1 MVKDGRPSKKLYRVT
16 LVPYPE
22 APPHV
27 MFVAK
32 GERLDE
38 PPVPRLSHCVSLG
51 WFRDGDARRQW
62 DFERDRVQEDTVL
75 CVRWR
80 TTVTYLTEPDRPF
93 AIAPGVVGERAQQ
106 LDAPFAPSSA
116 VGHTQQLAESPVPG
130 SVAGRAQQLAAS
142 LVPGIG
148 AEHAQQF
155 AAPNASGPHASSC
168 TFAGWYY
175 DRACTDPWDFHR
187 DRIYP
192 DTRLYAKWVTSE

>member
-1 MVKDGRPSKKLYRVT
+1 MKDGRPGKKLYRVT

-22 APPHV
+22 APPYV

-51 WFRDGDARRQW
+51 WFRDGDAQRPW

-93 AIAPGVVGERAQQ
+93 ATAPGVVGERAQQ
-106 LDAPFAPSSA
+106 LAAPLAPSSA
-116 VGHTQQLAESPVPG
+116 AEHNQQLAGSPAPGSAGERAQQLAESLVPSIG
-130 SVAGRAQQLAAS
+130 AERAQQLAA
-142 LVPGIG
+142 PI
-148 AEHAQQF
+148 
-155 AAPNASGPHASSC
+155 ASGLHAGSC

-192 DTRLYAKWVTSE
+192 DTRLYAKWVTPE

>member
-1 MVKDGRPSKKLYRVT
+1 MEDKPSKKLYRVT

-22 APPHV
+22 APPYV

-38 PPVPRLSHCVSLG
+38 PPVPRLSHCVNLG

-106 LDAPFAPSSA
+106 LDAPLAPSSA
-116 VGHTQQLAESPVPG
+116 AGHIQQLAESPMPG
-130 SVAGRAQQLAAS
+130 SAAGHVQQLAAS
-142 LVPGIG
+142 LVPSVGSER
-148 AEHAQQF
+148 AWQL
-155 AAPNASGPHASSC
+155 AAPNASGSHVGSYS
-168 TFAGWYY
+168 FAGWHY

>member
-1 MVKDGRPSKKLYRVT
+1 MQDRDSVTTCGGEMVDERTACTGGAHERKGRAVMEDRPSKRLYKVT
-16 LVPYPE
+16 LAPYPE
-22 APPHV
+22 AAPYV

-38 PPVPRLSHCVSLG
+38 PPMPRLSHCACLG
-51 WFRDGDARRQW
+51 WFRDGDAQCPW
-62 DFERDRVQEDTVL
+62 DFERDCVQEDMVL

-80 TTVTYLTEPDRPF
+80 TTVTYFTEPDRPF
-93 AIAPGVVGERAQQ
+93 ATAPGVVGEC
-106 LDAPFAPSSA
+106 
-116 VGHTQQLAESPVPG
+116 
-130 SVAGRAQQLAAS
+130 AQQLAA
-142 LVPGIG
+142 PI
-148 AEHAQQF
+148 
-155 AAPNASGPHASSC
+155 ASGPHAGSC